1 VTKYGKV
8 FSGADFLLGP
18 DRQDLLPTSVLM
30 ARWFVVQGAAIGALA
45 LGMNLVPAPLES
57 RR

>member
-1 VTKYGKV
+1 
-8 FSGADFLLGP
+8 
-18 DRQDLLPTSVLM
+18 VLM